1 MTKKGF
7 TLVEL
12 MVVIGVLSIIML
24 TISQPVA
31 SVIKYQRE
39 SQIPDNMR
47 DNLQFVINKM
57 EKELKTSSAVTVLL
71 GGAGLT
77 FTDQNAGKVA
87 YCFSGQE
94 IIRLETSN
102 CNSITPSSTKL
113 TDKTIFKVIDL
124 KFSENIT
131 TNLTTIIIKAQSLD
145 NKDTV
150 TMQLSVL
157 PLND

>member
-12 MVVIGVLSIIML
+12 MVVVGVLSIIML

-57 EKELKTSSAVTVLL
+57 EKELKTSSNVSVSGSILS
-71 GGAGLT
+71 
-77 FTDQNAGKVA
+77 FTDQNGGSVT
-87 YCFSGQE
+87 YSLNTDNE
-94 IIRLETSN
+94 IVRN
-102 CNSITPSSTKL
+102 SSTKL
-113 TDKTIFKVIDL
+113 TEDTIFKVVNL
-124 KFSENIT
+124 RFSENNT
-131 TNLTTIIIKAQSLD
+131 TNLITMSIKAQSLD
-145 NKDTV
+145 NKDNV
-150 TMQLSVL
+150 TMQFSVL